1 MGFFDKLA
9 STASSVIAD
18 GKADSLI
25 NMVGSKRTLSDK
37 QEAADHA
44 AQSAASL
51 YSPELEH
58 EQALTV

>member
-25 NMVGSKRTLSDK
+25 NMVGSKRTPSDK

-44 AQSAASL
+44 AQ
-51 YSPELEH
+51 
-58 EQALTV
+58 